1 MIKVSIRGIR
11 DIDSADIDLNGIT
24 VLAGRNGC
32 GKSTISKLVYQTY
45 FTAANYEKII
55 SREFGNYLISTF
67 QDIWRPTVDFV
78 YSAKKFI
85 ERINTGFVYP
95 SSPGDTDQI
104 EPYLANVRSV
114 LQQLRGVN
122 EEAYRV
128 RLQRLVR
135 SYFAAINP
143 RAPVRE
149 LQYSDD
155 MGLNAIDEVAR
166 HFAAVREKC
175 EKMQKRR
182 PLDMFYRR
190 VEQILEDSVSIE
202 GHFDLQEGNLSLFD
216 QQAKRLGFSTLVSN
230 VFYID
235 TPWIVD
241 SDMPSLRRDRRLSH
255 RYELLK
261 TLKRV
266 AVDKNNDQIVHEIIG
281 GATGM
286 VDSETA
292 NRFEFHRDNGDS
304 FDLFHCATGVKS
316 FSILQMLLDADFLGP
331 KTLMILDEPEAHLH
345 PCWTFHYA
353 RLINKLHKE
362 KGVRFLISTHS
373 PDMVQAL
380 SAIAEHEGINDRMT
394 FYCARDLGSGKYHYD
409 PLKDDFG
416 PIFESFNSI
425 LDMIAKMQEEDTPEK
440 GSPNA

>member
-1 MIKVSIRGIR
+1 MIRVSIRGIR

-45 FTAANYEKII
+45 FTAANYEKLI
-55 SREFGNYLISTF
+55 SQEFGNYLVSTF

-78 YSAKKFI
+78 YAAKKFI
-85 ERINTGFVYP
+85 ERINIGFVYP
-95 SSPGDTDQI
+95 SSPSDTDQI
-104 EPYLANVRSV
+104 EPYLANVRAV
-114 LQQLRGVN
+114 LQHLRGVN
-122 EEAYRV
+122 EESYRV
-128 RLQRLVR
+128 RLERLVR

-143 RAPVRE
+143 HAPVRA

-155 MGLNAIDEVAR
+155 MGLNAIDEVER
-166 HFAAVREKC
+166 HFAAVRENC

-190 VEQILEDSVSIE
+190 VDQMLEDSVSID
-202 GHFDLQEGNLSLFD
+202 GHFDLKEGDLSLFN
-216 QQAKRLGFSTLVSN
+216 QQAKRLGFSAFVSN

-241 SDMPSLRRDRRLSH
+241 SDMQSLRRDRRLSH
-255 RYELLK
+255 RCELLK

-266 AVDKNNDQIVHEIIG
+266 AVDKNDDRIVHEIIG

-292 NRFEFHRDNGDS
+292 NRFEYRRDSGD
-304 FDLFHCATGVKS
+304 
-316 FSILQMLLDADFLGP
+316 ILQMLLDLGLLGS

-425 LDMIAKMQEEDTPEK
+425 LDMIAKMQEDTPEK
-440 GSPNA
+440 GNPNA